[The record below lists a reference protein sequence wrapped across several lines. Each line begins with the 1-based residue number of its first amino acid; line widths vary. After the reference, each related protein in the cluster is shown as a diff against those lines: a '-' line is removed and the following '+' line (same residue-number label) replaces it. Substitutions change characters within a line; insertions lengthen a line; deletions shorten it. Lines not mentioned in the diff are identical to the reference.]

1 LNHLSAAH
9 LLNYKRIKYYL
20 NRTTLF
26 KMIVSGWVVY
36 DLQHGV
42 VWHQYRT
49 AVKTVYYVFG
59 LSVRWASVR
68 AYLSFLLFSFSVF
81 TLF

>member
-1 LNHLSAAH
+1 
-9 LLNYKRIKYYL
+9 
-20 NRTTLF
+20 
-26 KMIVSGWVVY
+26 MIVSGWVVY

-59 LSVRWASVR
+59 LSVRLCER
-68 AYLSFLLFSFSVF
+68 ACISVF
-81 TLF
+81 FTF